1 MVSSAIDNNEDT
13 KSTSST
19 LVNGEE
25 TARNNDDIQT
35 RHGFDQELYEEDI
48 IRFLYYS
55 EKRHETNG
63 KLDSQ
68 VKNSLKDWVNLE
80 KCVLCIVL
88 MLINIA
94 STRED
99 KDCFR

>member
-1 MVSSAIDNNEDT
+1 MVSTTIDNEDA

-19 LVNGEE
+19 LVNGGE
-25 TARNNDDIQT
+25 TARNNHNVQM

-63 KLDSQ
+63 KPNTLT
-68 VKNSLKDWVNLE
+68 KNTLKDWVND
-80 KCVLCIVL
+80 
-88 MLINIA
+88 ML
-94 STRED
+94 
-99 KDCFR
+99 

>member
-1 MVSSAIDNNEDT
+1 MVSSTIDNNEDT

-25 TARNNDDIQT
+25 LARNSHDVQA

-55 EKRHETNG
+55 EKRHEING
-63 KLDSQ
+63 KPDSQ
-68 VKNSLKDWVNLE
+68 TKGILKDWVNLY
-80 KCVLCIVL
+80 IVIYVML
-88 MLINIA
+88 MYLY
-94 STRED
+94 SV
-99 KDCFR
+99 